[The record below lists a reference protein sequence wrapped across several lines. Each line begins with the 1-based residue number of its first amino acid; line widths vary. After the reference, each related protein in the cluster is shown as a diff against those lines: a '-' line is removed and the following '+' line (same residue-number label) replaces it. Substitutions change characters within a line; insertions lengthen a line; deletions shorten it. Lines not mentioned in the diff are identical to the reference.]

1 MCSFILSSVF
11 KYLLHLELPCPQQK
25 LCSLLSHLEITWGS
39 NVVLSFQQSLA
50 GRQTSL
56 TKHSRTGFQTP
67 SALPEKNP
75 LLYARLSPGDQWC
88 WVRPELSTVKV
99 LCTPAIPPHPQI
111 LWNLGIFYFFFS
123 FPPEHCHQTLLILP
137 QLKAQRHLSFLH
149 HSHIISTC
157 KRPQIQL

>member
-1 MCSFILSSVF
+1 MPTTEIMLSPQPFGNNMGF
-11 KYLLHLELPCPQQK
+11 KCCAQLSAEPCWETNKFNKTLQDR
-25 LCSLLSHLEITWGS
+25 LSNTVCIAW
-39 NVVLSFQQSLA
+39 
-50 GRQTSL
+50 
-56 TKHSRTGFQTP
+56 
-67 SALPEKNP
+67 KNP

-111 LWNLGIFYFFFS
+111 LWNLGIFIFFFS